1 MIRLTF
7 RGGSSTKGGP
17 GGGGQFPGGEL
28 GRRVEKEVG
37 GQPDKKVLTL
47 APDLQAGSEGG
58 GEGGLRVG
66 STLEG

>member
-1 MIRLTF
+1 MRLSF
-7 RGGSSTKGGP
+7 LGGSLTKGRSE
-17 GGGGQFPGGEL
+17 GGGQLPGGDL
-28 GRRVEKEVG
+28 GRRVEKELG

-58 GEGGLRVG
+58 GEGGLRMG